1 MVRRIWAHGHAP
13 LPFVLAQA
21 VIGAILVVYVGV
33 AATGCDSGVDSAPGG
48 PTPTATLDPTPR
60 TFVSEEKGYSLTH
73 PGNWRV
79 EENSGEAGG
88 VQADSFISDTADE
101 GFAAN
106 VNIIREELPSRI
118 SSAEYIAATVA
129 VLEEE
134 LGVTPKFGDGAT
146 VAGQP
151 VFSFSYTAEVDAR
164 RYDVR
169 QIALVVDGVGW
180 VLTLSTATGYL
191 DAHQD
196 AFRMMYESF
205 APR

>member
-1 MVRRIWAHGHAP
+1 MIRKWV
-13 LPFVLAQA
+13 VLIAAGLA
-21 VIGAILVVYVGV
+21 VVCGGGACG
-33 AATGCDSGVDSAPGG
+33 SGDGDPA
-48 PTPTATLDPTPR
+48 PTATLDPTPR
-60 TFVSEEKGYSLTH
+60 RFVSEEKGYSLTH

-88 VQADSFISDTADE
+88 VQADSFISDAADE
-101 GFAAN
+101 TFAAN

-118 SSAEYIAATVA
+118 SSAEYITATVA
-129 VLEEE
+129 VLKEE
-134 LGVTPKFGDGAT
+134 LGVTPEFDDGAT

-151 VFSFSYTAEVDAR
+151 VFSFSYTAEVDSR

-191 DAHQD
+191 DAHD
-196 AFRMMYESF
+196 ETFRMIYESF